1 MVVKLLSL
9 FLLVALLSSCTSTG
23 SLQGRIIPKIEQP
36 LVRKLLI
43 TELARVDPPI
53 KKPVVAVYAGAFA
66 DDTGQRRSNG
76 EYASFSTAI
85 TQKPVVY
92 LIRALHHA
100 GVEKLGFFDVVDRV
114 GLDHLAKERQI
125 IRSARQEFQEDNK
138 LKPLLFAGLIMEG
151 SVVGYESNLT
161 SGGSGARYLG
171 IGASRK
177 YRQDIITVSL
187 RTVSVLTGK
196 ILIEVLVTKTVL
208 SVAHNQG
215 VFKFIYNGTE
225 LIEIENG
232 SAKNESLNIA
242 LQTAIETA
250 VLQTIKEGITKEYWH
265 VRVD

>member
-1 MVVKLLSL
+1 
-9 FLLVALLSSCTSTG
+9 
-23 SLQGRIIPKIEQP
+23 
-36 LVRKLLI
+36 
-43 TELARVDPPI
+43 
-53 KKPVVAVYAGAFA
+53 VVAVYAGAFG

-76 EYASFSTAI
+76 EYASFSTAV

-151 SVVGYESNLT
+151 SVVGYESNIT

-171 IGASRK
+171 IGTSRE
-177 YRQDIITVSL
+177 YRRDIITVSL
-187 RTVSVLTGK
+187 RTISVLTGK
-196 ILIEVLVTKTVL
+196 VLIETLVTKSIL
-208 SVAHNQG
+208 SVGYNQD
-215 VFKFIYNGTE
+215 VFKFVAQGTE

-232 SAKNESLNIA
+232 SVQNESINIA
-242 LQTAIETA
+242 LQAAIETA
-250 VLQTIKEGITKEYWH
+250 VLQTINEGVAKNYWEIAN
-265 VRVD
+265 D

>member
-1 MVVKLLSL
+1 M
-9 FLLVALLSSCTSTG
+9 
-23 SLQGRIIPKIEQP
+23 QGRIVPKIEQP

-43 TELARVDPPI
+43 TELALVDPPT
-53 KKPVVAVYAGAFA
+53 KKPVVAVYAGAFG

-76 EYASFSTAI
+76 EYASFSTAV

-114 GLDHLAKERQI
+114 GLEHLAKERQI

-151 SVVGYESNLT
+151 SVVGYESNIT

-171 IGASRK
+171 IGTSRE
-177 YRQDIITVSL
+177 YRRDIITVSL
-187 RTVSVLTGK
+187 RTISVLTGK
-196 ILIEVLVTKTVL
+196 VLIETLVTKSIL
-208 SVAHNQG
+208 SVGYNQD
-215 VFKFIYNGTE
+215 VFKFVAQGTE

-232 SAKNESLNIA
+232 SVQNESINIA
-242 LQTAIETA
+242 LQAAIETA
-250 VLQTIKEGITKEYWH
+250 VLQTINEGVAKNYWEIAN
-265 VRVD
+265 D

>member
-1 MVVKLLSL
+1 M
-9 FLLVALLSSCTSTG
+9 
-23 SLQGRIIPKIEQP
+23 QGRIVPNIEQP

-43 TELARVDPPI
+43 TELARVDPPT
-53 KKPVVAVYAGAFA
+53 KKPVVAVYAGAFG

-76 EYASFSTAI
+76 EYASFSTAV

-114 GLDHLAKERQI
+114 GLEHLAKERQI

-151 SVVGYESNLT
+151 SVVGYESNIT

-171 IGASRK
+171 IGTSRE
-177 YRQDIITVSL
+177 YRRDIITVSL
-187 RTVSVLTGK
+187 RTISVLTGK
-196 ILIEVLVTKTVL
+196 VLIETLVTKSIL
-208 SVAHNQG
+208 SVGYNQD
-215 VFKFIYNGTE
+215 VFKFVAQGTE

-232 SAKNESLNIA
+232 SVQNESINIA
-242 LQTAIETA
+242 LQAAIETA
-250 VLQTIKEGITKEYWH
+250 VLQTINEGVAKNYWEIAN
-265 VRVD
+265 D